1 MEWCPQQGLVI
12 LQENLKHQNWF
23 TKWVWAKAFCNG
35 WRIPFYMGFV
45 VGDPIAASRFLVQR
59 WNRKPTE
66 RKDHEKQRV
75 MVSDDS
81 HYSGYSGLVTASW
94 MMARYQWLSSFPTF
108 EKIHWPG
115 VFGEFALDEKDGKS
129 NPKLSMAQDRK
140 FTPTKKTRNNQKYT
154 APDILLDPPANKHQE
169 TMTTPPP
176 LTRLSPTFHPKWR
189 RLIDCW
195 PAWPSSLQ
203 RPSPLRSYKCARS
216 CHPCWYG
223 AHHSW
228 AAPGRRYLERSP
240 RHWRRKPWFRC
251 GFWCCAKLAVE
262 KVAGRKMGK
271 IWFIHVWNLQGWGLT
286 MSTSQIL
293 NTKMLT

>member
-23 TKWVWAKAFCNG
+23 TKLVWAKAFCNG

-45 VGDPIAASRFLVQR
+45 KGDPIAASRFLVQR

-169 TMTTPPP
+169 TMTTPP
-176 LTRLSPTFHPKWR
+176 LL
-189 RLIDCW
+189 W
-195 PAWPSSLQ
+195 PVCHQHFIPSD
-203 RPSPLRSYKCARS
+203 
-216 CHPCWYG
+216 G
-223 AHHSW
+223 
-228 AAPGRRYLERSP
+228 G
-240 RHWRRKPWFRC
+240 
-251 GFWCCAKLAVE
+251 
-262 KVAGRKMGK
+262 
-271 IWFIHVWNLQGWGLT
+271 
-286 MSTSQIL
+286 
-293 NTKMLT
+293 